1 MALTLRTAFPLFNV
15 NAAAHSP
22 PMLENTEPPL
32 APMTE
37 DELEAGLD
45 RFSDFVQSTPPEKLI
60 EWFDEE
66 ASDLLDGL
74 WAACGERLGDDE
86 WDAMFALLPRIYALL
101 VPSELER
108 YEIDAERLAASF
120 ATWEKPGADFA
131 KSRQPRVMEDILTLL
146 ADIIE
151 HEPVFH
157 GPSKQIAIAL
167 LAATV
172 DELDRT
178 VCESKEEDPE
188 DLKS

>member
-1 MALTLRTAFPLFNV
+1 MP
-15 NAAAHSP
+15 
-22 PMLENTEPPL
+22 ENTEPPR
-32 APMTE
+32 APVTE

-45 RFSDFVQSTPPEKLI
+45 RFSDFVQSTPPEKVI
-60 EWFDEE
+60 EWVDEE

-74 WAACGERLGDDE
+74 WAACGERLSDDE
-86 WDAMFALLPRIYALL
+86 WDAMFAVLPRIYAIL
-101 VPSELER
+101 VPDELER
-108 YEIDAERLAASF
+108 YEIDAERLAGGF
-120 ATWEKPGADFA
+120 AIWEKRGADFA
-131 KSRQPRVMEDILTLL
+131 MCRQPRVMDDVLTLL

-178 VCESKEEDPE
+178 VYESKAEGEAD
-188 DLKS
+188 SAS